1 MFRLIKLAIYAVA
14 GYALYQFYLG
24 MTEQGGQFAGSFGG
38 QQGGNQGKD
47 QGNENFGDVGGARM
61 TGGGEGIQMK
71 TEEASGLSV
80 SNRVGRGVIPR

>member
-38 QQGGNQGKD
+38 QQGGNQD
-47 QGNENFGDVGGARM
+47 QGDQNFGDVGGARM
-61 TGGGEGIQMK
+61 TGGGEGMQMQ
-71 TEEASGLSV
+71 TEEPSGLSV